1 MSDLIEIADVHRTFR
16 VRRGLFAPAAQLHAV
31 AGVSLAVRK
40 GEVLGIVG
48 ESGCGKSTLARMI
61 LGLLPPSSGT
71 IRLGGR
77 GLRSV
82 PRRERARRMQPVFQ
96 DPYSSLNPRRR
107 IADIVRLP
115 LDVQGTGSA
124 DERRAR
130 AIAVLDK
137 VGLPQR
143 YADSYPSQLSGGQRQ
158 RVAIARALVTGPE
171 IVVCDEPTSALDVSV
186 QSQILNLL
194 MDLRRDLGLTYV
206 FISHN
211 LAVVEHLATRVAVMY
226 LGRVVELAPTPEI
239 FFAPRHPYTQAL
251 LASVLTPE
259 PGLGIPDAGLG
270 DSSPDPLDVPPG
282 CPFHPRCPRA
292 FAPCAGTVPRDV
304 AVGSATVACHLHDA
318 AVAHE
323 AALRYSTSCPDA
335 PGTGSANAT
344 LRARSR

>member
-1 MSDLIEIADVHRTFR
+1 MSDLIEIAGLHRTFT

-61 LGLLPPSSGT
+61 LGLLAPSAGT

-77 GLRSV
+77 ELRAVS
-82 PRRERARRMQPVFQ
+82 RRERARRMQPVFQ

-115 LDVQGTGSA
+115 LDVQGAGTAG
-124 DERRAR
+124 ERRAR
-130 AIAVLDK
+130 AIAALDK

-194 MDLRRDLGLTYV
+194 MDLRRDLGLTYI

-226 LGRVVELAPTPEI
+226 LGRVVELAPAQEI
-239 FFAPRHPYTQAL
+239 FSSPKHPYTRAL
-251 LASVLTPE
+251 LDSVLTPV

-270 DSSPDPLDVPPG
+270 ASAPDPLDVPSG

-292 FAPCAGTVPRDV
+292 FGPCAGIVPLGV
-304 AVGSATVACHLHDA
+304 AAGAATVACHLHDG

-323 AALRYSTSCPDA
+323 AV
-335 PGTGSANAT
+335 
-344 LRARSR
+344 RAAHRTAEP

>member
-1 MSDLIEIADVHRTFR
+1 MSDLIEIDSLRRDFSVG
-16 VRRGLFAPAAQLHAV
+16 RGLFAPAAKLHAV
-31 AGVSLAVRK
+31 AGVSLAVRR

-61 LGLLPPSSGT
+61 LGLIPPSAGT

-77 GLRSV
+77 ELGRI

-107 IADIVRLP
+107 VADIVQLP
-115 LDVQGTGSA
+115 LDVQGRGTASG
-124 DERRAR
+124 RRAR
-130 AIAVLDK
+130 AIAALDK
-137 VGLPQR
+137 VGLPAR

-158 RVAIARALVTGPE
+158 RVAIARALVTEPE

-194 MDLRRDLGLTYV
+194 MDLRRDLGLTYI

-226 LGRVVELAPTPEI
+226 LGRVVELAPAEAI
-239 FFAPRHPYTQAL
+239 FAAPRHPYTQAL

-270 DSSPDPLDVPPG
+270 TTPPDPLNLPPG

-292 FAPCAGTVPRDV
+292 FAPCAGAVPRDV
-304 AVGSATVACHLHDA
+304 AAGGTTVACHLHDA
-318 AVAHE
+318 AVVH
-323 AALRYSTSCPDA
+323 AAA
-335 PGTGSANAT
+335 
-344 LRARSR
+344 

>member
-1 MSDLIEIADVHRTFR
+1 MSALVEIGSLRRTFS
-16 VRRGLFAPAAQLHAV
+16 VRRGLFASAATLNAV

-48 ESGCGKSTLARMI
+48 ESGCGKSTLARMM
-61 LGLLPPSSGT
+61 LGLLPPSAGS

-77 GLRSV
+77 ELGRI
-82 PRRERARRMQPVFQ
+82 PRREIARRMQPVFQ

-115 LDVQGTGSA
+115 LDVQGTGSGSQ
-124 DERRAR
+124 RRAR
-130 AIAVLDK
+130 AIAALDR
-137 VGLPQR
+137 VGLPAR

-158 RVAIARALVTGPE
+158 RVAIARALVPEPE

-226 LGRVVELAPTPEI
+226 LGRVVELAPTEEI
-239 FFAPRHPYTQAL
+239 FSRPKHPYTQAL
-251 LASVLTPE
+251 LASVLTPV

-270 DSSPDPLDVPPG
+270 TTPPDPLNVPSG

-292 FAPCAGTVPRDV
+292 VAACGSVVPRDV

-318 AVAHE
+318 GVGH
-323 AALRYSTSCPDA
+323 AAA
-335 PGTGSANAT
+335 
-344 LRARSR
+344 